1 MSTFFP
7 DNPEQPPGQDITSHP
22 FWPTIST
29 THLRDVMRIDG
40 DVTEPRL
47 SHAVIT
53 AIAQVNQDLIGYR
66 QEQTQATLADVTAE
80 QIGNESELVHHYR
93 RAVYC
98 LTRANLI
105 ERLRDYDTTKDG
117 EGRAESLAQTVIDL
131 RRDARFAVRAIIGT
145 THTTV
150 ELI

>member
-1 MSTFFP
+1 MSKFYP
-7 DNPEQPPGQDITSHP
+7 DNPEQAAGEDISSHP
-22 FWPTIST
+22 FWPAINTAAV
-29 THLRDVMRIDG
+29 RDVMRIDG

-47 SHAVIT
+47 NHAIIT
-53 AIAQVNQDLIGYR
+53 AIAQVNQDLVGYR
-66 QEQTQATLADVTAE
+66 QTSSSAALAEVDAE
-80 QIGNESELVHHYR
+80 AIGGESELVHNYR

-98 LTRANLI
+98 LARANLI

-117 EGRAESLAQTVIDL
+117 EGRAESLEQTVTDL
-131 RRDARFAVRAIIGT
+131 RRDARFAVRAIIGS

>member
-1 MSTFFP
+1 MTFFP

-22 FWPTIST
+22 FWPTINT
-29 THLRDVMRIDG
+29 ATVRDVMRIDG
-40 DVTEPRL
+40 DVTEHRL
-47 SHAVIT
+47 AHAVIT
-53 AIAQVNQDLIGYR
+53 AIAQVNQDLSGYR
-66 QEQTQATLADVTAE
+66 LASESPTLAEVPAE
-80 QIGNESELVHHYR
+80 QIGGESQLVHFYR

-105 ERLRDYDTTKDG
+105 ERLRDYDTTGKGDD
-117 EGRAESLAQTVIDL
+117 RAEDLDQTVTDL

>member
-1 MSTFFP
+1 MTFFP
-7 DNPEQPPGQDITSHP
+7 DNPEQQPGQDITSHP
-22 FWPTIST
+22 FWPTINT
-29 THLRDVMRIDG
+29 AAVRDVMRIDG
-40 DVTEPRL
+40 DVTESRL
-47 SHAVIT
+47 QHAVIT
-53 AIAQVNQDLIGYR
+53 AIAQVNQDLLGYR
-66 QEQTQATLADVTAE
+66 QEQAETALATVPAE
-80 QIGNESELVHHYR
+80 QIGGESQLVHHYR

-117 EGRAESLAQTVIDL
+117 EGRAESLEQTVTDL

>member
-1 MSTFFP
+1 MTKFYP
-7 DNPEQPPGQDITSHP
+7 ENPQQAPGIDISSHP
-22 FWPTIST
+22 FWPDINTADV
-29 THLRDVMRIDG
+29 RDVMRIDG
-40 DVTEPRL
+40 DVTAPRL
-47 SHAVIT
+47 EHAIIT
-53 AIAQVNQDLIGYR
+53 AIAQVNQDLVGYR
-66 QEQTQATLADVTAE
+66 QAASAYSLDEVEAE
-80 QIGNESELVHHYR
+80 EIGGESELVHHYR

-117 EGRAESLAQTVIDL
+117 EGRAESLAQTVTDL

>member
-1 MSTFFP
+1 MTFFP
-7 DNPEQPPGQDITSHP
+7 DNPEQAQGQDITSHP
-22 FWPTIST
+22 FWPAINTAAT
-29 THLRDVMRIDG
+29 RDVMRIDG

-47 SHAVIT
+47 KHAVIT
-53 AIAQVNQDLIGYR
+53 AIAQVNQDLVGYR
-66 QEQTQATLADVTAE
+66 NEQAELTLADVPAE
-80 QIGNESELVHHYR
+80 IIGGESQLVHHYK

-98 LTRANLI
+98 LARANLI

-117 EGRAESLAQTVIDL
+117 EGRAESLDQTVTDL
-131 RRDARFAVRAIIGT
+131 RRDARFAVRAIIGI

>member
-1 MSTFFP
+1 MATFFP
-7 DNPEQPPGQDITSHP
+7 DSPEQQPGQDITSTP
-22 FWPTIST
+22 FWPIINTAD
-29 THLRDVMRIDG
+29 LRDVMRIDS
-40 DVTEPRL
+40 DITAPRL
-47 SHAVIT
+47 KHAVIT
-53 AIAQVNQDLIGYR
+53 AIAQVNQDLVSYR
-66 QEQTQATLADVTAE
+66 QAATAEALADMPAE
-80 QIGNESELVHHYR
+80 HIAGVSQLVHHYR

-117 EGRAESLAQTVIDL
+117 EGRAETLEQTVTDL

>member
-1 MSTFFP
+1 MTFFP
-7 DNPEQPPGQDITSHP
+7 DNPAPATGQDITSHP
-22 FWPTIST
+22 FWPAINTAT
-29 THLRDVMRIDG
+29 LRDVMRIDN
-40 DVTEPRL
+40 DITMARL
-47 SHAVIT
+47 KHGIIT
-53 AIAQVNQDLIGYR
+53 AIAQVNQDLISYR
-66 QEQTQATLADVTAE
+66 QQQTATTLADVTAE
-80 QIGNESELVHHYR
+80 NIGDESQLVHHYR

-117 EGRAESLAQTVIDL
+117 EGRAESLEQTVTDL
-131 RRDARFAVRAIIGT
+131 RRDARFAVRAILGT